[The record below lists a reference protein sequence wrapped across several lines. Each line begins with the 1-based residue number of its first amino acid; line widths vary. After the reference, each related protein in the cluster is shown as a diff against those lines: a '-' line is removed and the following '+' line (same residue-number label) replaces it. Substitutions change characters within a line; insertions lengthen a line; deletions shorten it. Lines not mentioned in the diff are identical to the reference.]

1 VKNILWFSA
10 GVVVGAVGI
19 PKAMHA
25 IYITTILALAARIWG
40 IY

>member
-1 VKNILWFSA
+1 VKNLLWFSA

-25 IYITTILALAARIWG
+25 IYIAAILSLSGRLWG
-40 IY
+40 LY